1 MIAGFLLFSGATGG
15 VLYKTAFLKIS
26 QISQE
31 TPVLESLFINVAMQV
46 QYEYITSTIKVFF
59 FAFDLQIFA
68 NNLIFAR
75 LFYSIQKEC
84 STEKSVDSK
93 RGRM

>member
-1 MIAGFLLFSGATGG
+1 M
-15 VLYKTAFLKIS
+15 
-26 QISQE
+26 
-31 TPVLESLFINVAMQV
+31 LESLFINVAMQV
-46 QYEYITSTIKVFF
+46 QYEYITSTITSTIKVFF

-84 STEKSVDSK
+84 STEKSVDSE